1 MERIGND
8 RIVDPFFRR
17 VKGSDRIVDPLL
29 TKGLG
34 SDCRSKKKRIGH
46 ISGKEKIW
54 RWNCQNCILWTG
66 SGGVG
71 EGREKCT
78 LIIERSKTNHF
89 DNCPWKLNDI
99 KLLVEMKLISDIL
112 KEICVIFLFEG
123 ISRPVGLD
131 VLWVRVFSFRYVLVC

>member
-1 MERIGND
+1 MI
-8 RIVDPFFRR
+8 
-17 VKGSDRIVDPLL
+17 KL
-29 TKGLG
+29 TQNMRKNSNKYKFMLILYIPPNECP
-34 SDCRSKKKRIGH
+34 SLFWAFIR
-46 ISGKEKIW
+46 KEKSW

>member
-1 MERIGND
+1 M
-8 RIVDPFFRR
+8 
-17 VKGSDRIVDPLL
+17 
-29 TKGLG
+29 
-34 SDCRSKKKRIGH
+34 
-46 ISGKEKIW
+46 
-54 RWNCQNCILWTG
+54 G

-123 ISRPVGLD
+123 ISPGPLGWMFYGLGFFH
-131 VLWVRVFSFRYVLVC
+131 LGMYY

>member
-1 MERIGND
+1 MI
-8 RIVDPFFRR
+8 
-17 VKGSDRIVDPLL
+17 KL
-29 TKGLG
+29 TQNMRKNSNKYKFMLILYIPPNECPGLFWAFI
-34 SDCRSKKKRIGH
+34 R
-46 ISGKEKIW
+46 KEKSW
-54 RWNCQNCILWTG
+54 RWNCQNCMLWTG